1 MNEKTIN
8 HNLNPNKLK
17 VMLERN
23 KMEKSYEKIIV
34 LGNGFDIH
42 LGLPTKWSDFVD
54 FYDSTKEFKIKDVI
68 DSKNDDWDFANFK
81 NQHSKWTNDNIRKCI
96 SKIYITRGNDE
107 NYKND
112 VIEFLEKI
120 KKCKMLEFCSRM
132 KVSEKSGWNNFE
144 HLIESI
150 LNYIDEYVDN
160 IINKPYTADSSVFM
174 NEDLRLIIECLQYND
189 DKYFGKNITISNIN
203 LRTDVELNKKNFLN
217 VFFNEILYFTDCY
230 RQYIDLIVDWIINE
244 DDNQNIIHNNEG
256 ILLLNF
262 NYTQDSIY
270 FKEISDENVLYV
282 HGKVDNKI
290 IIGISNNQQKQE
302 RIRFSKEYIRIY
314 NRAISKNALINNIY
328 KELEKQNF
336 IHCYIIGHSL
346 DTIDHSL
353 LRLIYSKYLIKTT
366 IFYYSEEDKD
376 NKLFNLYLLLK
387 EENMN
392 HLLNDN
398 LLELV
403 NISDIWT
410 YDFCKD

>member
-1 MNEKTIN
+1 MGKS
-8 HNLNPNKLK
+8 LK
-17 VMLERN
+17 
-23 KMEKSYEKIIV
+23 KIIV
-34 LGNGFDIH
+34 LGNGFDIY
-42 LGLPTKWSDFVD
+42 LGLPTKWSDFID
-54 FYDSTKEFKIKDVI
+54 FYDSIKKFETKDVI
-68 DSKNDDWDFANFK
+68 DTQNDDWDFSSFK
-81 NQHSKWTNDNIRKCI
+81 SLKSKWTNDSIRQCI
-96 SKIYITRGNDE
+96 SKIYIKKGNDE
-107 NYKND
+107 KYRDD
-112 VIEFLEKI
+112 VMESLRRIGE
-120 KKCKMLEFCSRM
+120 CKLLEFCSRM
-132 KVSEKSGWNNFE
+132 KISEKSGWNNFE
-144 HLIESI
+144 HLIENI

-160 IINKPYTADSSVFM
+160 IINKPYTGDSSKFM
-174 NEDLRLIIECLQYND
+174 NGELKLLIECLQYND

-203 LRTDVELNKKNFLN
+203 LRTDVELNKKNFIN

-270 FKEISDENVLYV
+270 FKGILDKNVLYV

-314 NRAISKNALINNIY
+314 NRATSKNVLINNIY
-328 KELEKQNF
+328 KELEKPCFN
-336 IHCYIIGHSL
+336 HCYIIGHSL
-346 DTIDHSL
+346 DIVDHSL
-353 LRLIYSKYLIKTT
+353 LRLIYSKDLIKTT
-366 IFYYSEEDKD
+366 IFYYSEEDRD

-387 EENMN
+387 EEKMN
-392 HLLNDN
+392 HLLNEN

-403 NISDIWT
+403 KISDIWT